1 MPQSTSA
8 SKYISGIS
16 GYHGCGNSLLNKRKA
31 FSCKQKL
38 RHWKKK
44 KSESP
49 KKEIKLK
56 LNYYVQDKTILEEST
71 KYDFTDVLHGTF
83 NFCFSFFF
91 LFL

>member
-16 GYHGCGNSLLNKRKA
+16 GYHGCGNSLLNKR
-31 FSCKQKL
+31 L
-38 RHWKKK
+38 RRSKTASLEKKN
-44 KSESP
+44 SESP
-49 KKEIKLK
+49 KKEIKFK

>member
-1 MPQSTSA
+1 MPQTTSA

-44 KSESP
+44 NSESP
-49 KKEIKLK
+49 KKEIKFK
-56 LNYYVQDKTILEEST
+56 LNYYVQDKTIVEEST
-71 KYDFTDVLHGTF
+71 KYDFTNVLHVTF
-83 NFCFSFFF
+83 IFFILFFF
-91 LFL
+91 L